1 MFHHLSTSIKF
12 FKKYL
17 NLKTIEIITKL
28 IYFLSVFDIRYL
40 RNFN

>member
-28 IYFLSVFDIRYL
+28 IYFSFVLDIRFMQI
-40 RNFN
+40 FN